1 MVIKMSKT
9 KGKLKIL
16 IILFRI
22 ISIIIILVCLYFLY
36 WWHLDN
42 QKNSSIKQDLSKYI
56 ITKKEEEISEEPFT
70 PKYTQATDETGASI
84 EQFGVDFNALSEKNS
99 DCVAWIRIIDTN
111 ISYPVVQTTDNDFYL
126 THNIELDSNG
136 AGWIFADYRNH
147 FNILDQNTLIYG
159 HNRRNGT
166 MFSNLQYYLDSNFSN
181 NPEHKYIN
189 FNTKKGP
196 YLAEV
201 FSVYKVSSDDVEL
214 YCNYSTA
221 SEFAETI
228 NNWKNNS
235 LYDFNTE
242 VTSSDN
248 VLTLYTCDDNTEYR
262 ILLHAKLIK
271 LY

>member
-1 MVIKMSKT
+1 MSESQEKT
-9 KGKLKIL
+9 KINYFIL
-16 IILFRI
+16 IFRI
-22 ISIIIILVCLYFLY
+22 ISIIVIVICLYVIYL
-36 WWHLDN
+36 WDLDN
-42 QKNSSIKQDLSKYI
+42 RKNNSLQDSLNDFIVTNPTDSNLDESFSPVY
-56 ITKKEEEISEEPFT
+56 TKTVDNDGI
-70 PKYTQATDETGASI
+70 SI
-84 EQFGVDFNALSEKNS
+84 EQFTIDFNSLLEQNE
-99 DCVAWIRIIDTN
+99 DCIGWVRILDTN
-111 ISYPVVQTTDNDFYL
+111 ISYPIVQSEDNTFYL
-126 THNIELDSNG
+126 THNFEKNKNG
-136 AGWIFADYRNH
+136 AGWIFADYRNN
-147 FNILDQNTLIYG
+147 FDFLDKNTIVYG